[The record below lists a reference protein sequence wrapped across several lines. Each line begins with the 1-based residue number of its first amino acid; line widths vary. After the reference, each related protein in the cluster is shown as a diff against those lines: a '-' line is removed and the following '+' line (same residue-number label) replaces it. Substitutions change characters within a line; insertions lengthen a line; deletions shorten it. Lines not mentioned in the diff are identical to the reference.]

1 MTGEYTFKM
10 QRSVEKFTWTPLTN
24 LISYQLVPQ
33 VGTYADVA
41 NEYTPPISE
50 GGLMQ
55 SVHGV
60 ELVKVVLNFF
70 TLEN

>member
-1 MTGEYTFKM
+1 MD
-10 QRSVEKFTWTPLTN
+10 PLTN